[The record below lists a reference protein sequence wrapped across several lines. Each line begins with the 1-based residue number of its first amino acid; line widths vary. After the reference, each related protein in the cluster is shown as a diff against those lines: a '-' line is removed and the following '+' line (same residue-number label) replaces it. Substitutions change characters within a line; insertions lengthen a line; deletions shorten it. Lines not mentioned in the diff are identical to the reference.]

1 MEVDKY
7 NLEGGIR
14 AMRQAALWLTQ
25 WADDLEKAD
34 RAGRLV
40 NAAGPPDRLEVDAS
54 SDSEP
59 APATEPKTAA
69 ATASEPKPAAAAS
82 EPNIAPAQVTS
93 SAQAAEPAPPSFD
106 RIMEV
111 MTALCAAELSNQ
123 VHSLILSYG
132 ASCLSEV
139 PKEKYGD
146 LLAAAYRLA
155 EEGKVAMPAGDGNG

>member
-34 RAGRLV
+34 RAGGHA

-54 SDSEP
+54 
-59 APATEPKTAA
+59 
-69 ATASEPKPAAAAS
+69 
-82 EPNIAPAQVTS
+82 
-93 SAQAAEPAPPSFD
+93 FD
-106 RIMEV
+106 RIMQV

-155 EEGKVAMPAGDGNG
+155 EEGKVALPAGDGNG

>member
-40 NAAGPPDRLEVDAS
+40 NAA
-54 SDSEP
+54 
-59 APATEPKTAA
+59 
-69 ATASEPKPAAAAS
+69 TASEPKPAAAAS

-106 RIMEV
+106 RIMQV

-155 EEGKVAMPAGDGNG
+155 EEGKVAIPAGDGNG